1 MDNRRQKGGNEFV
14 WSQVGPL
21 AMEQPVQKGS
31 DPGGTDLR
39 VYVPLP
45 THLGPQL

>member
-1 MDNRRQKGGNEFV
+1 MSLL
-14 WSQVGPL
+14 WSQVGPV

-31 DPGGTDLR
+31 DLGGPALR